1 MRKFFF
7 VCFLFLFF
15 SCQSFHHD
23 SSTLIV
29 GVESFPENLDPRLA
43 TDALSA
49 KISALVYPGLFVM
62 GTNMRPMPSVAE
74 SYKFISDTVLSVH
87 IKKNLVFHNGKHLT
101 VQDVLKTYQ
110 SVIDPHLHSPLAG
123 TLEVIDRIES
133 VSEDEIKIILKRP
146 FAPIITVLTLGIL
159 PESVAAQGFL
169 PIGCGPYQ
177 IEEVIDRQKIV
188 LKRFENYRLGE
199 KPKTNRLVFKTFWD
213 DTVRVLEFLK
223 GRIDLMQN
231 AAPLTLIPAI
241 EKGTKNN
248 KPNVLEEA
256 GINFSYLGFNLKD
269 PILSHSLVRKAIA
282 HAINR
287 DDIIRYKLMGKA
299 SPATSLLFPGHWAFN
314 ASLEP
319 FDYNP
324 EKAKKLLDEAG
335 YPDPEGEVPRFKLVY
350 KTSAKK
356 DRVELALL
364 IADYLRAV
372 GIEVEV
378 SSYEWGTFFRD
389 IKNGNFQMFSLT
401 WVGVTEPDIYY
412 YAFHSSQIPPIGA
425 NRIFYYNPTLDL
437 FLEQGRTTLDE
448 NKRREIYGQVQKI
461 IYDDFVYV
469 PLWYENNVVAVQE
482 NVVGYTLRPDAGFQ
496 NLVNTFVAE

>member
-1 MRKFFF
+1 MAF
-7 VCFLFLFF
+7 
-15 SCQSFHHD
+15 
-23 SSTLIV
+23 
-29 GVESFPENLDPRLA
+29 
-43 TDALSA
+43 
-49 KISALVYPGLFVM
+49 
-62 GTNMRPMPSVAE
+62 
-74 SYKFISDTVLSVH
+74 
-87 IKKNLVFHNGKHLT
+87 
-101 VQDVLKTYQ
+101 
-110 SVIDPHLHSPLAG
+110 
-123 TLEVIDRIES
+123 
-133 VSEDEIKIILKRP
+133 
-146 FAPIITVLTLGIL
+146 
-159 PESVAAQGFL
+159 
-169 PIGCGPYQ
+169 GCGGDSDSGRYGAFAGRKQ
-177 IEEVIDRQKIV
+177 NFCLLRTKS
-188 LKRFENYRLGE
+188 FEE
-199 KPKTNRLVFKTFWD
+199 KPKTHLSNYAITGLYIYDNRVVEAARQVKPSGRGELEITELHNWYLKKGELAVDIVKGEWFDAGTFE
-213 DTVRVLEFLK
+213 TLLRASS
-223 GRIDLMQN
+223 LM
-231 AAPLTLIPAI
+231 A
-241 EKGTKNN
+241 
-248 KPNVLEEA
+248 
-256 GINFSYLGFNLKD
+256 
-269 PILSHSLVRKAIA
+269 
-282 HAINR
+282 
-287 DDIIRYKLMGKA
+287 
-299 SPATSLLFPGHWAFN
+299 
-314 ASLEP
+314 
-319 FDYNP
+319 

>member
-1 MRKFFF
+1 MRKLFF
-7 VCFLFLFF
+7 VCFLFSLF
-15 SCQSFHHD
+15 SCHSFHREP
-23 SSTLIV
+23 STLVV
-29 GVESFPENLDPRLA
+29 GVENFPENLDPRLA
-43 TDALSA
+43 TDALSS
-49 KISALVYPGLFVM
+49 KISALVYPGLFMM
-62 GTNMRPMPSVAE
+62 GADMRPAPFVAE
-74 SYKFISDTVLSVH
+74 SYRFISDTVLSIR
-87 IKKNLVFHNGKHLT
+87 IKKNVVFHNGKNLT
-101 VQDVLKTYQ
+101 VQDVLATYQ
-110 SVIDPHLHSPLAG
+110 SVLDPNLHSPLAG
-123 TLEVIDRIES
+123 TLEVIDRIENF
-133 VSEDEIKIILKRP
+133 SEDEIKFFLKKP
-146 FAPIITVLTLGIL
+146 FAPILTVLTLGIL
-159 PESVAAQGFL
+159 PESVATQGFS

-177 IEEVIDRQKIV
+177 IEEVVDRQKIV
-188 LKRFENYRLGE
+188 LKRFEDYRLGE
-199 KPKTNRLVFKTFWD
+199 KPKTNHLVFKTFWD

-231 AAPLTLIPAI
+231 AAPLALISAL
-241 EKGTKNN
+241 EKGTQDH
-248 KPNVLEEA
+248 KPHILEEA

-269 PILSHSLVRKAIA
+269 PILSHPLVRKAIA

-287 DDIIRYKLMGKA
+287 EDIIRYKLMGKA
-299 SPATSLLFPGHWAFN
+299 SLATSLLFPGHWAFTPT
-314 ASLEP
+314 LEP

-324 EKAKKLLDEAG
+324 EKAKHLLDEAG
-335 YPDPEGEVPRFKLVY
+335 YRDPNGAGPRFKLVY

-412 YAFHSSQIPPIGA
+412 YAFHSSQIPPTGA
-425 NRIFYYNPTLDL
+425 NRVFYKNPTLDFL
-437 FLEQGRTTLDE
+437 LEQGRTTLDE
-448 NKRREIYGQVQKI
+448 NNRRDIYGQVQKI

-496 NLVNTFVAE
+496 NLVFTSVNE